1 MDGLVRAAG
10 LVRDGSLLVALV
22 LLGGLGGCMGGGG
35 RPPAPVQHPMLQ
47 NVPLPDGFRIVDQRS
62 RGMTTGGQRWA
73 QCEFM
78 GNADRATVVS
88 FFEEYMPTAG
98 WALKEKRFTAG
109 VYDLRFDSARERCD
123 LRVYHQSLNRTKID
137 VDLRQIPGGAADGEA
152 PTGADRPRESRPR
165 RGQGE

>member
-10 LVRDGSLLVALV
+10 SVRNGSLVVAI
-22 LLGGLGGCMGGGG
+22 LLSAGLAGCLGGGG

-137 VDLRQIPGGAADGEA
+137 VDLRQIPGAAPDA
-152 PTGADRPRESRPR
+152 PPSADRPRESRSR